1 MEDQLKRVITKKSGG
16 RGMKFEFS
24 LPSFSQIK
32 DMISQKNLKGKELK
46 IELKSISGR
55 ESLIIKHQR
64 DLVEHYLINLA
75 VNQTCFVDRTRIPVS
90 SPNEKILDGLSDE
103 KRINDINSSN
113 ANNNLNQEMQETD
126 LIQYKVIQTLN

>member
-1 MEDQLKRVITKKSGG
+1 
-16 RGMKFEFS
+16 MKFEFS

-32 DMISQKNLKGKELK
+32 DMISQKNLKCKELN
-46 IELKSISGR
+46 IDLKSISGR

-75 VNQTCFVDRTRIPVS
+75 VNQTCFVDRTKIPVS
-90 SPNEKILDGLSDE
+90 TPNEKILDGLSDE